1 MYAHYTKFYIARLVM
16 KDIMEHAVVYLK
28 QTLPNIVN
36 LDSVADE
43 LADFKEGRN
52 EGMSFRFRDD
62 IHSASS
68 LQ

>member
-1 MYAHYTKFYIARLVM
+1 M

-52 EGMSFRFRDD
+52 EGMFFRFRDD
-62 IHSASS
+62 IHSALS

>member
-1 MYAHYTKFYIARLVM
+1 M

-43 LADFKEGRN
+43 LADFKEERN
-52 EGMSFRFRDD
+52 EGMFFRFRDD

>member
-1 MYAHYTKFYIARLVM
+1 M

-28 QTLPNIVN
+28 QMFPIIVN

-52 EGMSFRFRDD
+52 EGMFFRFRDD

>member
-1 MYAHYTKFYIARLVM
+1 M
-16 KDIMEHAVVYLK
+16 YLK

-43 LADFKEGRN
+43 FADFKEGRN
-52 EGMSFRFRDD
+52 EGMFFRFRDD

-68 LQ
+68 LQWPTSVSVESNTV